1 MTPAQRRIHR
11 YHSGSRTALTLL
23 EVVVASFLVG
33 TFLSLVIAAAGS
45 YQKLQ
50 RLNSHKQR
58 ELSRVQAFL
67 SEWSQVDFSDAR
79 LGVVAVRHR
88 LRILSKESETV
99 LLAPNELG
107 LVVSTGRELMPGV
120 LDAECVSLDF
130 WRGDPLLSPWKV
142 TSVEI
147 FRRHQGGHRDEARR

>member
-1 MTPAQRRIHR
+1 MTPAQLRIHR
-11 YHSGSRTALTLL
+11 FHSGSRTALTLL

-33 TFLSLVIAAAGS
+33 TFLSLMVAAAGS

-50 RLNSHKQR
+50 RLNSHKQH
-58 ELSRVQAFL
+58 ELTRVQAFL
-67 SEWSQVDFSDAR
+67 SDWSQVDFSDAR
-79 LGVVAVRHR
+79 LAVVAVRHQM
-88 LRILSKESETV
+88 RIVSKENEKV
-99 LLAPNELG
+99 LLASNELG
-107 LVVSTGRELMPGV
+107 LVVSTGRELLPGV
-120 LDAECVSLDF
+120 LDAEIVSIDF

>member
-1 MTPAQRRIHR
+1 MTLAQRRIHR

-33 TFLSLVIAAAGS
+33 TFLSLMVAAAGS

-50 RLNSHKQR
+50 RLNSHKQH
-58 ELSRVQAFL
+58 ELTRVQAFL
-67 SEWSQVDFSDAR
+67 SDWSQVEFSDAG
-79 LGVVAVRHR
+79 LAVVAMRHR
-88 LRILSKESETV
+88 LRILSKESEKV
-99 LLAPNELG
+99 LLAPNEVG
-107 LVVSTGRELMPGV
+107 LVVSTGPELMPGV
-120 LDAECVSLDF
+120 LDAECVSIDF

>member
-58 ELSRVQAFL
+58 ELSRIQAFL
-67 SEWSQVDFSDAR
+67 SDWSQVDFSDAR
-79 LGVVAVRHR
+79 LAVVAVRHQM
-88 LRILSKESETV
+88 RIVSKESEKV

-107 LVVSTGRELMPGV
+107 LVVSTGRELLPGV
-120 LDAECVSLDF
+120 LDAEIVSIDF